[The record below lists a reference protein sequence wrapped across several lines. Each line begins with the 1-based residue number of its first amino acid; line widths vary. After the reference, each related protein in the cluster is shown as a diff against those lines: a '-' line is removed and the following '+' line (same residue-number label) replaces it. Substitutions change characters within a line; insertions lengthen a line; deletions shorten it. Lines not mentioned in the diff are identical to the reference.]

1 MTTENENVGM
11 RYRFVFHSIFY
22 SLLWQSEK
30 DLNLK
35 ETFMKMNVD
44 IKMMSAGWKRDSLVI
59 AKGKTKQIPNTSDK
73 TAIQSKSGITIILRQ
88 LRCFNH

>member
-1 MTTENENVGM
+1 
-11 RYRFVFHSIFY
+11 
-22 SLLWQSEK
+22 
-30 DLNLK
+30 
-35 ETFMKMNVD
+35 MKMNVD

-73 TAIQSKSGITIILRQ
+73 TAIQPKSGITIIWRQ